1 MFIPGSRLMQRSN
14 MTNSAPSVLI
24 TGATGGIG
32 RETALRFA
40 EEGGRVALADLSQE
54 AVDAFA
60 EELRFRFAGID
71 VLPLVLDQSS
81 EESLSAGV
89 EKVREWTGGELTT
102 LALVAGTVQAEGLS
116 VVDLPVEEWDRVHHT
131 NLRGV
136 FLASKHFIPLIARD
150 GSGSIIAIAS
160 FWGREAHPFYASYC
174 TSKAGVISFVQGLA
188 RELADESIRVNAV
201 APGNIN
207 TGMHQK
213 ALTDE
218 ATARGISFEEMRDI
232 EWSKIPLKVAGPPR
246 SIADGVFFLAS
257 EHAGYITG
265 ATLDVNGGVVMT

>member
-1 MFIPGSRLMQRSN
+1 

-32 RETALRFA
+32 RETANRFA
-40 EEGGRVALADLSQE
+40 EEGARLAVADLSQE
-54 AVDAFA
+54 AVDSFA
-60 EELRFRFAGID
+60 EELRSRFEGID
-71 VLPLVLDQSS
+71 VLPLVLDQGS
-81 EESLSAGV
+81 EESLRAAV
-89 EKVREWTGGELTT
+89 DKVREWTGGSLTS

-116 VVDLPVEEWDRVHHT
+116 VVDLPVEEWDRVHNT

-150 GSGSIIAIAS
+150 GSGSITAVAS
-160 FWGREAHPFYASYC
+160 YWGREAHPFFASYC

-188 RELADESIRVNAV
+188 RELADEGIRVNAV

-213 ALTDE
+213 ALTEE
-218 ATARGISFEEMRDI
+218 AATRGITFEEMRDI
-232 EWSKIPLKVAGPPR
+232 EWAKIPLKVAGPPR
-246 SIADGVFFLAS
+246 SIADGIYFLS
-257 EHAGYITG
+257 TEHAGYITG

>member
-1 MFIPGSRLMQRSN
+1 
-14 MTNSAPSVLI
+14 MTKAAHSVLI

-32 RETALRFA
+32 RETAARFA
-40 EEGGRVALADLSQE
+40 EEGARIAIADLNQE

-60 EELRFRFAGID
+60 EDLRARFEGID
-71 VLPLVLDQSS
+71 VLPLVLDQGS
-81 EESLSAGV
+81 EASLRAGV
-89 EKVREWTGGELTT
+89 ERVREWAGGELSS

-116 VVDLPVEEWDRVHHT
+116 VVDLPVEEWDRVHNT

-136 FLASKHFIPLIARD
+136 FLASKHFIPIISRD
-150 GSGSIIAIAS
+150 GTGSITAVAS
-160 FWGREAHPFYASYC
+160 YWGREAHPFYASYC

-188 RELADESIRVNAV
+188 RELADEGIRVNAV

-207 TGMHQK
+207 TAMHQK

-232 EWSKIPLKVAGPPR
+232 EWAKIPLKVAGPPR
-246 SIADGVFFLAS
+246 SIADGVYFLSS